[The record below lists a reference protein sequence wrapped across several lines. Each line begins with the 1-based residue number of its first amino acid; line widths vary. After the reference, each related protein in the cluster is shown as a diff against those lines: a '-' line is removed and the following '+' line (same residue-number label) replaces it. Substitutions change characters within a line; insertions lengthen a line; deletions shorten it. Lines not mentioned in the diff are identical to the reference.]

1 MVSDQKCMSQTRIGT
16 FDNGNTDSSIFCKCR
31 QISDLPMPKS
41 LTPPDMNAARAS
53 RKKCGSSVSGRDL
66 PDGFTAKSD
75 FATEASLLPDFQCP
89 IPIGDGSSLPVS
101 TMIFTFQYNP
111 QLCEVQIKFS
121 STTCAASE
129 LESVKIRRRNIAP
142 PLKSSMHKKI
152 IEKATGRKD
161 LIWEW

>member
-1 MVSDQKCMSQTRIGT
+1 
-16 FDNGNTDSSIFCKCR
+16 
-31 QISDLPMPKS
+31 MPKS

-111 QLCEVQIKFS
+111 QLCEVQIKCS

-129 LESVKIRRRNIAP
+129 LESVKIRRRNIKERGAFRRPLDP
-142 PLKSSMHKKI
+142 PREPNVGFEIMDGVAVGDFLRVRLDIRKKKPSCWVRACRCAI
-152 IEKATGRKD
+152 CG
-161 LIWEW
+161 